1 MLLSQKDLLN
11 IYIKIKIQSRFE
23 TKSKMKLPLAIASN
37 HSSTGNCNREIKQD
51 PFDAKNNCWIVSLR
65 VTFHSR
71 IQRSLLSRESILIRI
86 HVNKSINRI
95 LDSSLCSR
103 WTISSSR
110 WNWRFAGTKVSRK
123 AEWRRY
129 SYDCWISLALEVR
142 SFRARIMQISVEI
155 RSRNGREEM
164 KGLAQLRIAL
174 EHCLW

>member
-23 TKSKMKLPLAIASN
+23 TKSKMKLALAIASN

-86 HVNKSINRI
+86 HVNKIIESSILLSVRGER
-95 LDSSLCSR
+95 SLHR
-103 WTISSSR
+103 DETEGLLER
-110 WNWRFAGTKVSRK
+110 YKVSRK